1 VPDDDPSVGPAIA
14 SSIGGLMSDHGSH
27 TKHPRLIELEQMVRD
42 GRIDTIIVALT
53 DMQGRLM
60 GKRVQGE
67 AFLNGVIDHGAHFC
81 TYLLGTDMEMNTPE
95 GFELMNWETGY
106 GDWIAAPVWDTLR
119 ILPWLEKTA
128 LVLSDTIDEE
138 TQAEI
143 PVSPRTILKRQV
155 ERATAAGIMVKAGSE
170 FEYYVLKDSWDAL
183 AAKGF
188 SVPQRFGDYNE
199 DYHLL
204 QATKA
209 EPLHRLL
216 RNQMTAARIPVEF
229 SKGEAA
235 NGQHEVNIRYD
246 EVLESADRS
255 VLFKH
260 GAKEIAYLN
269 GWGIT
274 FMAKP
279 DHTWTGSSG
288 HLHMSVWSADGST
301 PLMAARDGEPAGPYG
316 LSVVGQRFMAGMMA
330 LSRELAVFIA
340 PFINSYKRY
349 ASLSWAPVNV
359 VWGRDNRTTGFR
371 LVGHGSSLHVE
382 DRFPGGD
389 MNAYLTYAAMVGAG
403 LYGIEH
409 GLDLVPEYKGNG
421 YVAKGVPRMPRAL
434 YEAIAELERSKAAVE
449 IFGQDVVD
457 HYLNA
462 ARVEQEA
469 YDMVVHDW
477 ERQRYLERG

>member
-1 VPDDDPSVGPAIA
+1 
-14 SSIGGLMSDHGSH
+14 MSDSHG
-27 TKHPRLIELEQMVRD
+27 TTHPRLAELQQQVRD
-42 GRIDTIIVALT
+42 GQIDTLIVALT

-60 GKRVQGE
+60 GKRVQAQ
-67 AFLNGVIDHGAHFC
+67 AFLDGVIDHGAHFC

-95 GFELMNWETGY
+95 GFALMNWETGY

-119 ILPWLEKTA
+119 VLPWLEKTA
-128 LVLSDTIDEE
+128 IVLSDTYTDEQHE
-138 TQAEI
+138 DEI
-143 PVSPRTILKRQV
+143 PISPRTILKRQV
-155 ERATAAGIMVKAGSE
+155 ARAAEMGLTVKAGSE
-170 FEYYVLKDSWDAL
+170 FEYYVLKETWDES
-183 AAKGF
+183 AKKGWG
-188 SVPQRFGDYNE
+188 PPERFGYYNE

-216 RNQMTAARIPVEF
+216 RNQMTEARIPIEF

-235 NGQHEVNIRYD
+235 PGQHEVNIKYD
-246 EVLESADRS
+246 HVLESADRS

-269 GWGIT
+269 GWGIS

-288 HLHMSVWSADGST
+288 HLHMSVWNEDGTKSLTHDESAG
-301 PLMAARDGEPAGPYG
+301 RPYG
-316 LSVVGQRFMAGMMA
+316 MSDTFAWFMAGMMA
-330 LSRELAVFIA
+330 LSRELAIFIA
-340 PFINSYKRY
+340 PNINSYKRY

-371 LVGHGSSLHVE
+371 VVGNGTNLHVE

-389 MNAYLTYAAMVGAG
+389 MNAYLTYAAAIGAG
-403 LYGIEH
+403 LWGIEH
-409 GLDLVPEYKGNG
+409 KLEPPDEFKGNG
-421 YVAKGVPRMPRAL
+421 YIATGVPRMPRAL
-434 YEAIAELERSKAAVE
+434 YEAIGELERSKAAIE
-449 IFGQDVVD
+449 IFGDDVVA

-462 ARVEQEA
+462 ARVEQEV
-469 YDMVVHDW
+469 YDSIVHDW
-477 ERQRYLERG
+477 DRERYLERS

>member
-1 VPDDDPSVGPAIA
+1 MAPST
-14 SSIGGLMSDHGSH
+14 SHGH
-27 TKHPRLIELEQMVRD
+27 PKHSRLEELEAMVRD
-42 GRIDTIIVALT
+42 GRIDTLVVAFT

-60 GKRVQGE
+60 GKRVQAQ
-67 AFLNGVIDHGAHFC
+67 AFLSGVIDHGAHFC
-81 TYLLGTDMEMNTPE
+81 TYLLGTDMEMNTPG
-95 GFELMNWETGY
+95 GFQLMNWDTGY
-106 GDWIAAPVWDTLR
+106 GDWVAAPVWDSLR
-119 ILPWLEKTA
+119 VLPWLEKTA
-128 LVLSDTIDEE
+128 IVLSDVVDEE
-138 TQAEI
+138 THEEI

-155 ERATAAGIMVKAGSE
+155 ERARAAGFAIKAGSE
-170 FEYYVLKDSWDAL
+170 FEYYVLRDSWQDIADNGY
-183 AAKGF
+183 A
-188 SVPQRFGDYNE
+188 VPKRFGTYNE

-216 RNQMTAARIPVEF
+216 RNYMTEARVPIEF
-229 SKGEAA
+229 SKGEAGP
-235 NGQHEVNIRYD
+235 GQHEVNIRYD
-246 EVLESADRS
+246 HVLESADRS

-288 HLHMSVWSADGST
+288 HLHMSVWTEDGSK
-301 PLMAARDGEPAGPYG
+301 PLMHAEGEAAGPYG
-316 LSVVGQRFMAGMMA
+316 LSEIGQQFIAGMMK

-371 LVGHGSSLHVE
+371 LVGHGPGLHVE

-389 MNAYLTYAAMVGAG
+389 MNAYLTYAAMIGAG

-409 GLDLVPEYKGNG
+409 KLKLQPEFKGNG
-421 YVAKGVPRMPRAL
+421 YVAKGVERMPRAM
-434 YEAIAELERSKAAVE
+434 YEAIWELERSKAAVE

-457 HYLNA
+457 HYMNA
-462 ARVEQEA
+462 ARVEQQA
-469 YDMVVHDW
+469 YDAVVHDW
-477 ERQRYLERG
+477 ERERYLERG

>member
-1 VPDDDPSVGPAIA
+1 MATDTHAAHDA
-14 SSIGGLMSDHGSH
+14 HGSH
-27 TKHPRLIELEQMVRD
+27 RDRHPRLAELESMIDD
-42 GRIDTIIVALT
+42 GRIDTLIVAIT

-60 GKRVQGE
+60 GKRVQAQ

-95 GFELMNWETGY
+95 GFALMNWETGY
-106 GDWIAAPVWDTLR
+106 GDWIADPVWDTMR
-119 ILPWLEKTA
+119 VLPWLEKTA
-128 LVLSDTIDEE
+128 IVLGDAFTEE
-138 TQAEI
+138 DHAEI
-143 PVSPRTILKRQV
+143 PVSPRTILKKQV
-155 ERATAAGIMVKAGSE
+155 AKAASMGLSVKAGSE
-170 FEYYVLKDSWDAL
+170 FEYYVLKETWEESAQQGWNI
-183 AAKGF
+183 
-188 SVPQRFGDYNE
+188 PQRFGYYNE

-216 RNQMTAARIPVEF
+216 RNQMTEARIPVEF

-235 NGQHEVNIRYD
+235 PGQHEVNIRYD
-246 EVLESADRS
+246 DVLESADRS

-269 GWGIT
+269 GWGIS

-279 DHTWTGSSG
+279 DHSWTGSSG
-288 HLHMSVWSADGST
+288 HLHMSVWDDDGAKSLT
-301 PLMAARDGEPAGPYG
+301 HDPDAGRPYG
-316 LSVVGQRFMAGMMA
+316 MSDTMAWFMAGMMQ
-330 LSRELAVFIA
+330 LSRELAIFIA
-340 PFINSYKRY
+340 PNVNSYKRY

-371 LVGHGSSLHVE
+371 VVGHGNNLHVE

-403 LYGIEH
+403 LWGIERK
-409 GLDLVPEYKGNG
+409 LEPPAEFKGNG
-421 YVAKGVPRMPRAL
+421 YIATGVPRMPRAL
-434 YEAIAELERSKAAVE
+434 YEAIRELEVSDAAKE
-449 IFGQDVVD
+449 IFGEDVVA

-462 ARVEQEA
+462 ARVEQEQ
-469 YDMVVHDW
+469 YDSVVHNWDR
-477 ERQRYLERG
+477 ERYLERS

>member
-1 VPDDDPSVGPAIA
+1 
-14 SSIGGLMSDHGSH
+14 MSDHDH
-27 TKHPRLIELEQMVRD
+27 AKHPRLIELEEMVRD
-42 GRIDTIIVALT
+42 GQIDTIVVAIT

-60 GKRVQGE
+60 GKRVQGQ
-67 AFLNGVIDHGAHFC
+67 AFLDGVISHGAHFC

-95 GFELMNWETGY
+95 GFKLMNWETGY
-106 GDWIAAPVWDTLR
+106 GDWIAEPVWDQLR
-119 ILPWLEKTA
+119 VLPWLPGTA
-128 LVLSDTIDEE
+128 MVLADAVDDETGE
-138 TQAEI
+138 EI
-143 PVSPRTILKRQV
+143 PVAPRTILKRQV
-155 ERATAAGIMVKAGSE
+155 ARAAEQGFALKAGSE
-170 FEYYVLKDSWDAL
+170 FEFYVLKDSWEEL
-183 AAKGF
+183 AERGHP
-188 SVPQRFGDYNE
+188 VPRTFGHYNE

-216 RNQMTAARIPVEF
+216 RNQMTAANVPIEF

-246 EVLESADRS
+246 HVLESADRS
-255 VLFKH
+255 VVFKH

-279 DHTWTGSSG
+279 DHHWTGSSG
-288 HLHMSVWSADGST
+288 HLHMSLWDLAKDV
-301 PLMAARDGEPAGPYG
+301 PLMFEADAAKAGPYG
-316 LSVVGQRFMAGMMA
+316 LSEVGQHFVAGMMK

-371 LVGHGSSLHVE
+371 LVGRGPALHVE

-389 MNAYLTYAAMVGAG
+389 MNAYLTYAAMMGAG

-409 GLDLVPEYKGNG
+409 ELPLDPEFKGNG
-421 YVAKGVPRMPRAL
+421 YLATGVQRMPRAL
-434 YEAIAELERSKAAVE
+434 YEAIAELERVR
-449 IFGQDVVD
+449 GRGGD
-457 HYLNA
+457 L
-462 ARVEQEA
+462 RPG
-469 YDMVVHDW
+469 
-477 ERQRYLERG
+477 RRRPLPERGEGRAGGLRLGRPPVGARALPRARLTGAR